1 MQFVNDDMD
10 DDLFRQAAEQYPL
23 RTDSGNWNNVLEKM
37 QAGGNVPNKK
47 GGKPRYILLLAL
59 IPLLLICT
67 TYIKH
72 DSSVTESQGKKSAS
86 AEQPLPQTELEDKD
100 GSSVSKIVETPKAK
114 NGSIQSSNKEPDN
127 IYNTE
132 NTDKT
137 GHIYQANIAG
147 IQTKKRQNQTS
158 VDRRN
163 ANSITADGTEKS
175 NSINTPEDNKNPG
188 DNGSFPTPGKA
199 KIQATIRDS
208 VEINT
213 DKKTDKKEVEEQP
226 KEKPVTDVTSK
237 KKIKEIKKPA
247 NKFYL
252 GFIGGPDFSMV
263 KSTKINGAGH
273 SVGLLAGYNL
283 SKKFAIETGI
293 LLDHKKYQ
301 SDGKYFSTEKLD
313 WPHVSILELSGYC
326 NMYEIPLN
334 LRYNVSTNTN
344 RTWFANL
351 GLSSYLMKKENY
363 DYDYERYGVY
373 ANGNKEYKN
382 TTNNWLSV
390 AHLSIGLQKKLGPVG
405 ELRIE
410 PYVKLPLNGVGIG
423 NMPLTS
429 TGIYLGI
436 IRSIR

>member
-1 MQFVNDDMD
+1 M
-10 DDLFRQAAEQYPL
+10 
-23 RTDSGNWNNVLEKM
+23 EKM
-37 QAGGNVPNKK
+37 QAGGNSHKK
-47 GGKPRYILLLAL
+47 GGRARYILLLAL

-72 DSSVTESQGKKSAS
+72 DSSVAENRVEKSVPGQQA
-86 AEQPLPQTELEDKD
+86 LPQTGLKDKD
-100 GSSVSKIVETPKAK
+100 GPSIHKVTEVPKA
-114 NGSIQSSNKEPDN
+114 NDVSIRLSNQKSEN
-127 IYNTE
+127 FYGTE
-132 NTDKT
+132 NTDNT
-137 GHIYQANIAG
+137 SHIYQANITG
-147 IQTKKRQNQTS
+147 VRIKSEQ
-158 VDRRN
+158 
-163 ANSITADGTEKS
+163 EKS
-175 NSINTPEDNKNPG
+175 TTSNKNENLVIGNHKESANSINTPDGNKSPVDNE
-188 DNGSFPTPGKA
+188 SFSTPGKA
-199 KIQATIRDS
+199 TIQDS
-208 VEINT
+208 VEIDAN
-213 DKKTDKKEVEEQP
+213 KKEVEEQP
-226 KEKPVTDVTSK
+226 KEKPVAAAVTSE
-237 KKIKEIKKPA
+237 KKIKEAKKPV

-252 GFIGGPDFSMV
+252 GFVAGPDFSMV

-301 SDGKYFSTEKLD
+301 SDGRYFSTEKLD

-326 NMYEIPLN
+326 NMYEIPVN
-334 LRYNVSTNTN
+334 LRYNVSANTN

-390 AHLSIGLQKKLGPVG
+390 AHLSIGLQKKIGPVG
-405 ELRIE
+405 DLRIE

-423 NMPLTS
+423 SMPLTS

>member
-10 DDLFRQAAEQYPL
+10 DDLFRQAAEEYPL
-23 RTDSGNWNNVLEKM
+23 RTDSGNWNKVLEKM
-37 QAGGNVPNKK
+37 QAGGDVSDKK
-47 GGKPRYILLLAL
+47 GGKARYVLLFAL

-72 DSSVTESQGKKSAS
+72 DSSVAESQVKKSATT
-86 AEQPLPQTELEDKD
+86 EQPLPQTELKDKD
-100 GSSVSKIVETPKAK
+100 GSTVTKIVEAPKAN
-114 NGSIQSSNKEPDN
+114 NGSIQSNKKPGN
-127 IYNTE
+127 IFNTE

-137 GHIYQANIAG
+137 GHIYQANIAV
-147 IQTKKRQNQTS
+147 IQTKKGQNQTP
-158 VDRRN
+158 VDTRN
-163 ANSITADGTEKS
+163 ENLITAGGTEKF
-175 NSINTPEDNKNPG
+175 NSINTSEDSKNPG
-188 DNGSFPTPGKA
+188 DNEAFPTPGKA
-199 KIQATIRDS
+199 TIQDS
-208 VEINT
+208 VEVN
-213 DKKTDKKEVEEQP
+213 TDKKEVEEQP
-226 KEKPVTDVTSK
+226 KEKPVADVTSK
-237 KKIKEIKKPA
+237 KKIRENKKPA

-252 GFIGGPDFSMV
+252 GFIAGPDFSMV

-301 SDGKYFSTEKLD
+301 SDGKYFSTEKLA
-313 WPHVSILELSGYC
+313 WPHVTILELSGYC
-326 NMYEIPLN
+326 NMYEIPVN
-334 LRYNVSTNTN
+334 LRYNVSANTN

-390 AHLSIGLQKKLGPVG
+390 AHLSIGLHRKLGAVG

-423 NMPLTS
+423 SMPLTS
-429 TGIYLGI
+429 TGIYFGI

>member
-1 MQFVNDDMD
+1 MQFVNDDME
-10 DDLFRQAAEQYPL
+10 DDLFRQAAEEYPL
-23 RTDSGNWNNVLEKM
+23 RTDSGNWNKVLEKM
-37 QAGGNVPNKK
+37 QAGGDVSDKK
-47 GGKPRYILLLAL
+47 GGKARYVLLLAL

-72 DSSVTESQGKKSAS
+72 DSSVAESQAKKSAS
-86 AEQPLPQTELEDKD
+86 TEQPLPQTELKDKD
-100 GSSVSKIVETPKAK
+100 DLSVTKVVEAPKAN
-114 NGSIQSSNKEPDN
+114 NGSTQSNKEPGN
-127 IYNTE
+127 IFHTE
-132 NTDKT
+132 NTDNT

-147 IQTKKRQNQTS
+147 IQTKKGQNQTS
-158 VDRRN
+158 VDTRN
-163 ANSITADGTEKS
+163 ENLITDGTEKA

-188 DNGSFPTPGKA
+188 DNEAFPTPGKGT
-199 KIQATIRDS
+199 IQDS
-208 VEINT
+208 VEVNT
-213 DKKTDKKEVEEQP
+213 DKKTDKNEVEEQP
-226 KEKPVTDVTSK
+226 KEKPVADVISK
-237 KKIKEIKKPA
+237 KKIKENKKPA

-252 GFIGGPDFSMV
+252 GFIAGPDFSMV

-301 SDGKYFSTEKLD
+301 SDGKYFSTEKLA
-313 WPHVSILELSGYC
+313 WPHVTILELSGYC
-326 NMYEIPLN
+326 NMYEIPVN
-334 LRYNVSTNTN
+334 LRYNVSANTN

-390 AHLSIGLQKKLGPVG
+390 AHLSIGLQKKLGAVG

-423 NMPLTS
+423 SMPLTS
-429 TGIYLGI
+429 TGIYFGI